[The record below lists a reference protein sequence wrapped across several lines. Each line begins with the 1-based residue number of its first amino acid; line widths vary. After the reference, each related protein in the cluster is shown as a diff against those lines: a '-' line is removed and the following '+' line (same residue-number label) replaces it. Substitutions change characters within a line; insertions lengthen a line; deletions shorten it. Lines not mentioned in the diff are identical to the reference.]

1 MVENIIKDE
10 KVHDISII
18 SNPKEIMKYLF
29 LGTSLP
35 ILPEFKEY
43 IMNDLKVFNAKA
55 LFLEEMSEAQGFG
68 EKTDAVEGMVLIYD
82 DDGGDILYFGF
93 FGVFD
98 HSREKIETLLEALIT
113 HAKENGYKYIR
124 GPINIPV
131 TIFGWGFL
139 LGGSKKDFHMRYNLN
154 PPVYPEL
161 FQEKG
166 FYTKIKEYECSMPI
180 LLVNPNRIPIKKEGK
195 IVMATFDEFEYSN
208 PGREGMMKIKKEF
221 LDLFARN
228 LPASAAITPKPEN
241 TFDNLVKFIFDNGAE
256 WMMWIVRYK
265 PTGKICAGGYIIP
278 DIFLKD
284 KNGELLGADL
294 HAWVT
299 DKEFRRRGL
308 TVYQYAMTCQR
319 AKKEKFP
326 FHRGQG
332 YLSVAMDNEANLT
345 NVKKRMAGKVI
356 GAKVILEK
364 SL

>member
-1 MVENIIKDE
+1 
-10 KVHDISII
+10 
-18 SNPKEIMKYLF
+18 
-29 LGTSLP
+29 
-35 ILPEFKEY
+35 
-43 IMNDLKVFNAKA
+43 
-55 LFLEEMSEAQGFG
+55 
-68 EKTDAVEGMVLIYD
+68 VLIYD

-98 HSREKIETLLEALIT
+98 HAREKIEILLEALIT

-131 TIFGWGFL
+131 TIFGWGFML
-139 LGGSKKDFHMRYNLN
+139 RGSKKDFHMRYNLN
-154 PPVYPEL
+154 PPIYPEL
-161 FQEKG
+161 FWEKG
-166 FYTKIKEYECSMPI
+166 FYTKIKEYECTMPI
-180 LLVNPNRIPIKKEGK
+180 FLINPDRIPIKKDGK
-195 IVMATFDEFEYSN
+195 IVMAKFDEFEYSN
-208 PGREGMMKIKKEF
+208 PGREGMMEIKEEF

-228 LPASAAITPKPEN
+228 LPDSAAITPKPEN
-241 TFDNLVKFIFDNGAE
+241 TFNNLVNFIFDHGKE
-256 WMMWIVRYK
+256 FMMWIVRYK

-284 KNGELLGADL
+284 EKGEILGADL

-319 AKKEKFP
+319 AKKQKFP
-326 FHRGQG
+326 FHKGRG
-332 YLSVAMDNEANLT
+332 YLSVAADNKANFT

-364 SL
+364 EL